1 VSHPTAMTR
10 NFSQLQQ
17 QIESTLAKLKA
28 AKDPSLRL
36 DALREMRRLL
46 IEQARDRRLPF
57 PRSLLGLT
65 PSSAKHTPAFFAHL
79 PLGA

>member
-1 VSHPTAMTR
+1 MTR
-10 NFSQLQQ
+10 NFFQLQQ

-46 IEQARDRRLPF
+46 IEADRVSDYTRKSP
-57 PRSLLGLT
+57 
-65 PSSAKHTPAFFAHL
+65 K
-79 PLGA
+79 

>member
-1 VSHPTAMTR
+1 MTR

-36 DALREMRRLL
+36 EALREMRRLL
-46 IEQARDRRLPF
+46 IEADGVLD
-57 PRSLLGLT
+57 
-65 PSSAKHTPAFFAHL
+65 HTRKSQSD
-79 PLGA
+79 PL